1 MAVAMCTEARLV
13 SSNRQKGY
21 MLGLSDENAS
31 CKKTSCNIAHP
42 ATWNKPN
49 EAI

>member
-31 CKKTSCNIAHP
+31 CKKKHP
-42 ATWNKPN
+42 AT
-49 EAI
+49 